1 MKVIYGK
8 TLTTEEFNLVGNIA
22 VQCGITFDTARLL
35 FYRNIDTIDKVKAFL
50 NPSKQGLINPFKLNG
65 VQEAVN
71 RITLAKER
79 GESVLIF
86 GDYDADGVCA
96 TTVLY
101 YCLSEFGI
109 NARFTVPEREE
120 GYGLNLDKIEKLNN
134 DKRIDLV
141 ITVDCGISDAE
152 KIVEL
157 KNKGIEVI
165 VTDHHEPPEKI
176 PETICINPKIVGQ
189 SYGYTELC
197 GAGVAYKLG
206 YALIG
211 DAADKYLDFVC
222 LATVADSM
230 DLVGENRDI
239 VTLGLKLFND
249 KNTLRLP
256 FKYLLGNSNGKQV
269 NSQTIAYN
277 VAPRINA
284 GGRMGDAAA
293 ALRLFTET
301 DENKIFDLAAKLSE
315 YNIARQVEC
324 DKIYQQAKAKIENT
338 RAYKNNII
346 LVADDNWKPGFVG
359 IVAAKLVEEYSRPVI
374 VFAGYDGYY
383 KGSARSI
390 DGFNVYDAI
399 NAVKD
404 VLVAYGGHSQ
414 AAGVSVEKDNFE
426 KLNKLINEYVER
438 EGIKLDFEQK
448 IYAEWNV
455 EKPVSIRFAKEMEL
469 LEPFGVGNKKPLFT
483 TTVESITS
491 LPLKS
496 GSQHY
501 TFKTPVIEML
511 DFGGESHVKPLYLPT
526 EKNVVFE
533 INLSSYKGR
542 ESLKGYVR
550 TVVTKLSDSKKLN
563 LHIFENQLK
572 SLLNDEITI
581 PQVMDKEQVKVER
594 GTVYVIND
602 TKNLVNYPQLENL
615 PVSVCYP
622 SGSTPEI
629 VFAPLTDN
637 IVAEKLV
644 YLDKPMQP
652 LNFKGETKLCE
663 NLCGYKVID
672 KLSTDRSDFAR
683 IFTKLAALSGNLY
696 KDSVNFASYNVK
708 DEDIYQTIFVL
719 ETFLELQIFKLVG
732 GKFVYDPKVKNAL
745 TNSKVYSKIYILKG

>member
-1 MKVIYGK
+1 MKIIYGK
-8 TLTTEEFNLVGNIA
+8 TLTAEEFNLVGNIA
-22 VQCGITFDTARLL
+22 SQCSITFDTARLL
-35 FYRNIDTIDKVKAFL
+35 FYRNIDTVSKAKAFL
-50 NPSKQGLINPFKLNG
+50 TPGKHGLIDPFKLKG
-65 VQEAVN
+65 VQDAVD
-71 RITLAKER
+71 RIALAKER
-79 GESVLIF
+79 GENVLIF

-109 NARFTVPEREE
+109 TARFTVPEREE
-120 GYGLNLDKIEKLNN
+120 GYGLNLDKIEKLNG
-134 DKRIDLV
+134 DKSIDLI

-152 KIVEL
+152 KIAAL
-157 KNKGIEVI
+157 KNKGIDVI
-165 VTDHHEPPEKI
+165 VTDHHEPPEVL
-176 PETICINPKIVGQ
+176 PETICINPKIAGQ
-189 SYGYTELC
+189 SYGFTELC
-197 GAGVAYKLG
+197 GAGVSYKLG

-211 DAADKYLDFVC
+211 EAADKYLDFVC

-256 FKYLLGNSNGKQV
+256 FKHLLGVNGKQV

-293 ALRLFTET
+293 ALKLFTET

-324 DKIYQQAKAKIENT
+324 DKIYQQAKAKIEST

-359 IVAAKLVEEYSRPVI
+359 IVAAKLVEDYSRPVI

-383 KGSARSI
+383 KGSARSV

-414 AAGVSVEKDNFE
+414 AAGVSVHKENFE
-426 KLNKLINEYVER
+426 RLDKLINEYVESV
-438 EGIKLDFEQK
+438 GVKLDFEQK

-455 EKPVSIRFAKEMEL
+455 EKPVSMRFAKEMEL

-483 TTVESITS
+483 TTVKSITS

-511 DFGGESHVKPLYLPT
+511 DFGGENHVKPLYLPN
-526 EKNVVFE
+526 EKSVVFE
-533 INLSSYKGR
+533 INLSSFKGR

-550 TVVTKLSDSKKLN
+550 TVVNKLSDSKELR
-563 LHIFENQLK
+563 LHIFQNQLK
-572 SLLNDEITI
+572 GLLTDEYAV
-581 PQVMDKEQVKVER
+581 PQAIDENQVKVER
-594 GTVYVIND
+594 GTVYVLSD
-602 TKNLVNYPQLENL
+602 AKNLERYPQLKNL

-622 SGSTPEI
+622 SGRTPE
-629 VFAPLTDN
+629 VVYAPLTEN
-637 IVAEKLV
+637 IIAEKLV

-652 LNFKGETKLCE
+652 VNFKGETKVCE
-663 NLCGYKVID
+663 NLCGYNIVER
-672 KLSTDRSDFAR
+672 LSTDRSDFAR
-683 IFTKLAALSGNLY
+683 IFTKLTALSGKLY
-696 KDSVNFASYNVK
+696 KDSVSFASFNVK

-732 GKFVYDPKVKNAL
+732 GKFVYDQKVKNAL